1 MPIMN
6 SFYNIFQNKN
16 NKNNFEINL
25 EKGDF
30 IEFLLYDY
38 FESLG
43 YNVSLCKNKQG
54 KQTVR
59 VLNVDC
65 VIPDIL
71 VEGYPKA
78 LFFLESKSSWYNGE
92 TGIKIPKRRFL
103 QYESFNNFFRKVSKK
118 DWALAILT
126 QR

>member
-43 YNVSLCKNKQG
+43 YNTSLCKNKQG

-71 VEGYPKA
+71 VEGDTRKP
-78 LFFLESKSSWYNGE
+78 F
-92 TGIKIPKRRFL
+92 
-103 QYESFNNFFRKVSKK
+103 SF
-118 DWALAILT
+118 
-126 QR
+126 